1 MGHPNY
7 DQGHGDDLHRRSL
20 YTFWKRSVPPPA
32 MMAFDATD
40 RNYCVVHRQS
50 TSTPLQALAL
60 LNDVQVTE
68 AARFISQR
76 TIREG
81 GDNPDGRI
89 RWMFRLITDRN
100 PSAAELAIL
109 KQIHDEQ
116 RQFFMNDPESV
127 KKLLSE
133 GEAKNDPSLDPLEL
147 ATGTVL
153 AEAMLNHDEAMMR
166 R

>member
-1 MGHPNY
+1 
-7 DQGHGDDLHRRSL
+7 
-20 YTFWKRSVPPPA
+20 
-32 MMAFDATD
+32 
-40 RNYCVVHRQS
+40 
-50 TSTPLQALAL
+50 LQALAL
-60 LNDVQVTE
+60 LNDVQITE

-81 GDNPDGRI
+81 GDTPDQRI
-89 RWMFRLITDRN
+89 PWMFDLITDRR
-100 PSAAELAIL
+100 PTDAELTIL
-109 KQIHDEQ
+109 KQMYAEQ
-116 RQFFMNDPESV
+116 REIFLNDPDSV

-133 GEAKNDPSLDPLEL
+133 GETRNDPALDPLEL